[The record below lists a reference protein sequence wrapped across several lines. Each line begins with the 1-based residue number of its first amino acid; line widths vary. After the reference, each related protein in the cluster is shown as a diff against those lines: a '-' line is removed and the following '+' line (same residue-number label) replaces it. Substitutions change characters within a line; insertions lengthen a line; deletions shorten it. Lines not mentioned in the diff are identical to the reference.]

1 MQKTPL
7 IETELVDDS
16 GNPAGNSG
24 ARTGATGAS
33 GSGPTNEPKDPT
45 GASTGSGRRVK
56 SDTAQA
62 RTGFHPMS
70 VGLLLVVDNLWA
82 LADWVTLSWFLTIPL
97 SFITVFLP
105 TLLVQRRSAGDP
117 WSRALLKA
125 LFLGAVAAVPTF
137 VTGTTVGLALLA
149 WAGVKRLRR

>member
-1 MQKTPL
+1 MSKNPL

-16 GNPAGNSG
+16 GLPPRDSGNRAGSPNQ
-24 ARTGATGAS
+24 
-33 GSGPTNEPKDPT
+33 PKDPT
-45 GASTGSGRRVK
+45 GASAGDATREKTDSA
-56 SDTAQA
+56 SASASA
-62 RTGFHPMS
+62 RAAFHPMS

-97 SFITVFLP
+97 SFITVFFP
-105 TLLVQRRSAGDP
+105 TLLVQRRSAGDN
-117 WSRALLKA
+117 WSAALLKA

-149 WAGVKRLRR
+149 WAGIKRLRR